1 MEWLEGVGEAGGH
14 AGQRQAAG
22 GVRVGRPEQLKCTQP
37 LQMGHLNAY
46 SVLRWGRWHTG
57 QGKER
62 GPGLVH
68 WPQSKRRSWRSSRR
82 RRRSEDKG
90 GALTAGWRCALVS
103 DSEHPGGKMEDGG
116 GGLPRGGLDDI

>member
-62 GPGLVH
+62 HIDYL
-68 WPQSKRRSWRSSRR
+68 RAECRR
-82 RRRSEDKG
+82 RLNLLKHLSHLSW
-90 GALTAGWRCALVS
+90 GADAKLLIR
-103 DSEHPGGKMEDGG
+103 M
-116 GGLPRGGLDDI
+116 DIHCSY